1 MATPLLKPKLMMQRR
16 STLNFGYWLVIGLIG
31 WMMLS
36 LVTGLRD
43 VLTNLPLYETIPLTL
58 LIVFVTGVTLKILR
72 DEWWIRYLN
81 RQKQFYIGQETV
93 LTWCSIIDSM
103 WLVRKPMRRELRH
116 LYKHITQTKISEEAK
131 ETLAM
136 QLVERGILI
145 VYSRPKSDHPA

>member
-43 VLTNLPLYETIPLTL
+43 VLTSLPLYETIPLTF
-58 LIVFVTGVTLKILR
+58 LIVFVTGVTLKMLR

>member
-43 VLTNLPLYETIPLTL
+43 VLTSLPLYETIPLTL
-58 LIVFVTGVTLKILR
+58 LIVFVTGVTLKMLR